1 MRFENNVY
9 SLQDGKLSSVV
20 TTKTGYAT
28 DLSSTFNPVNVSV
41 RLKELEGAVRP
52 RGCRFSN

>member
-9 SLQDGKLSSVV
+9 SLQDGELSSVV